1 MKEKTSF
8 RVPMVLS
15 IAGFDG
21 SAGAGIQADNKTI
34 GSLGCYAVNVLSAL
48 PIQNSQGVKSVFAL
62 PPAIFQQQLISIF
75 EDCYPDVIKIGMLYQ
90 ADDVAF
96 LAEFLQDYRGKV
108 LMDPV
113 MISSSGHRLMEE
125 DCLMHVKQ
133 DLFPLV
139 DLLTPNLPEI
149 SFLLGETVKELSDME
164 RIAVAALDLGTKAVL
179 LKGGHLDADVLSSIL
194 VQRDKDLKVF
204 ETQRIDSR
212 NTHGT
217 GCTLSSAIASYL
229 ALGEDLETA
238 CEKGIFYT
246 HQAIAAAVDLEIGKG
261 NGPLNHAF
269 DPQKLLKI

>member
-1 MKEKTSF
+1 
-8 RVPMVLS
+8 MVLS

-113 MISSSGHRLMEE
+113 MISSSGHRFMEE
-125 DCLMHVKQ
+125 DCLMRVKQ

-149 SFLLGETVKELSDME
+149 SFLLGETVKDLSDME

-179 LKGGHLDADVLSSIL
+179 LKGGHLDADILSSIV

-204 ETQRIDSR
+204 ETQKIDSR

-229 ALGEDLETA
+229 ALGDDLETA